1 MPADLTDAGCTFV
14 LTLTNGQQITFT
26 VDPKVAFRAQTR
38 YTLTFD
44 DIDGWI
50 SRKKAAAKS
59 YDLVADGGGRANC
72 YIVRNGGYFKF
83 AADYPDRNKTYEL
96 TGVTGCRLALV
107 DGRPAPWSPI
117 WDTARKT
124 SISPSVPGPRAM
136 P

>member
-1 MPADLTDAGCTFV
+1 MTST
-14 LTLTNGQQITFT
+14 
-26 VDPKVAFRAQTR
+26 
-38 YTLTFD
+38 
-44 DIDGWI
+44 GWI

-96 TGVTGCRLALV
+96 TGVTGADWLWSTATSR
-107 DGRPAPWSPI
+107 WSPI

-124 SISPSVPGPRAM
+124 SISPVRPGTEECRDRPPGTMRAISSGAGISG
-136 P
+136 